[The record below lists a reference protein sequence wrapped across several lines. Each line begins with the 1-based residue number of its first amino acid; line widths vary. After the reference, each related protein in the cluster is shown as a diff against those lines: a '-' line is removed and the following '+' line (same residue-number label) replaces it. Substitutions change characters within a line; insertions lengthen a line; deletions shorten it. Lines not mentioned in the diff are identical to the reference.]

1 MIVAGCAESPD
12 ESLAQRWGMLD
23 QYCSDC
29 HNDAEAAGDLSFEGV
44 SPSEVAA
51 HPERWEQVVRRLRAS
66 VMPPPGETHPGA
78 EQVDAF
84 VAALEGTLDE
94 AAAARG
100 DSPGHVVLHRLNR
113 VEYATA
119 VSDLL
124 DMSIDSSRLLPPDV
138 STDGF
143 DNVAEVLRVSPTY
156 LDQYIAAAREIS
168 IKAVGNP
175 SPEPA
180 RAEYLSKNKNRTAY
194 VTGLPLGTRDGVL
207 AEHYFPAD
215 GEYVFNLNVSSE
227 PGAELRAYPK
237 GGWSTA
243 TRSFSR
249 STERKYSKA
258 SSVARMTC
266 ARSIDFRSPPSM
278 RSRIVSVTS
287 ACR

>member
-1 MIVAGCAESPD
+1 MRRLNAIGCFAAASMIVAGCSESPD

-94 AAAARG
+94 AAATRG

-124 DMSIDSSRLLPPDV
+124 DMTINSSRLLPPDV

-180 RAEYLSKNKNRTAY
+180 RAVA
-194 VTGLPLGTRDGVL
+194 LPHVSQGVL
-207 AEHYFPAD
+207 LRCAALARPRLETALFQRR
-215 GEYVFNLNVSSE
+215 NVPRKLGLVCSKPGSS
-227 PGAELRAYPK
+227 GR
-237 GGWSTA
+237 
-243 TRSFSR
+243 
-249 STERKYSKA
+249 
-258 SSVARMTC
+258 
-266 ARSIDFRSPPSM
+266 
-278 RSRIVSVTS
+278 RSRGIATS
-287 ACR
+287 QRGQTTRTGFAQEVFLSDEFRVAIKPS